1 MLAQQLISND
11 ITPLK
16 LTDTGMLALSLMEE
30 YKTIHLPVVDNG
42 MFHGLISENDIY
54 SRNQFEDTIANHPLS
69 LNGISSTHNQ
79 HIFDVL
85 EIIHKHK
92 LSLLPV
98 IDDKNK
104 YLGSILLTEL
114 IIKLTKIT
122 GITNPGGIIVLE
134 MNIHDYSLSEIAQIV
149 ESNNNKIINSFVN
162 SFSNSTQI
170 EVTIKLN
177 SVDIEAVLQTFIRY
191 NYQIKASYTD
201 VDLNDNI
208 SDRYHSLMNYLN
220 I

>member
-1 MLAQQLISND
+1 MLAQELISND

-16 LTDTGMLALSLMEE
+16 LSDSAMLGLSLMEE
-30 YKTIHLPVVDNG
+30 YKTTHLPIVDKG
-42 MFHGLISENDIY
+42 IFQGLLSESDIY
-54 SRNQFEDTIANHPLS
+54 SYNQFEETVGNHPIG
-69 LNGISSTHNQ
+69 LNGVSISKTQ
-79 HIFDVL
+79 HIYDVL
-85 EIIHKHK
+85 EIIHKNK

-98 IDDKNK
+98 TDENDHYI
-104 YLGSILLTEL
+104 GSILLTEL
-114 IIKLTKIT
+114 VINLSEIT
-122 GITNPGGIIVLE
+122 GINNPGGIIVLE

-149 ESNNNKIINSFVN
+149 ESNNRKIINCYVGTFKE
-162 SFSNSTQI
+162 STKV

-201 VDLNDNI
+201 VDLNENLT
-208 SDRYHSLMNYLN
+208 DRYDSLMNYLN